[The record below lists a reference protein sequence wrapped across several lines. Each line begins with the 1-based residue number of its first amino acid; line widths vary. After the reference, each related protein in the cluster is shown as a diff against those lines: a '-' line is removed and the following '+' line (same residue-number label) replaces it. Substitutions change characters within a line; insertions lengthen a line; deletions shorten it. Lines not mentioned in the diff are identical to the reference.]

1 MSDDLQARA
10 ASAVAHALRAQCAE
24 MGGYLHEY
32 EPCDDDGNPCG
43 KTLLRVDAVI
53 DHRLIAAA
61 IIDEMSTWA
70 TLMDL
75 LDLHYPAD
83 IFPTMPD
90 TPNRD
95 PGPRIISL
103 IRTVDQLRWINCGL
117 RTNSKEG
124 NP

>member
-1 MSDDLQARA
+1 MNAPFNVEVGLPPL
-10 ASAVAHALRAQCAE
+10 AVEPLATKGGRVWDGLRS
-24 MGGYLHEY
+24 LVDVILTT
-32 EPCDDDGNPCG
+32 EPGIELYDSE
-43 KTLLRVDAVI
+43 REE
-53 DHRLIAAA
+53 IAAA

-103 IRTVDQLRWINCGL
+103 IRTVDQLR
-117 RTNSKEG
+117 TNSKEG